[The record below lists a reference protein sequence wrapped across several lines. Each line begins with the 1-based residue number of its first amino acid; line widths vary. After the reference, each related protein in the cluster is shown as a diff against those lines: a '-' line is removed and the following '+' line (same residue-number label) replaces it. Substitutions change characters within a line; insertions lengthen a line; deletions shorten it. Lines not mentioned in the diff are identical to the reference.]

1 MPEAPDA
8 VNRPTPSSPPQPP
21 SRVAHAAAQH
31 RETVYEQLSGFVGFF
46 VWLLVLKSF
55 FLPLFIIP
63 TGSMA
68 HTLYGEHATHT
79 CVNCGFEFP
88 VGFDRADDPAWG
100 PGEVAWC
107 QNCSFM
113 QVNRARPP
121 SRLSGEIDAVNRDAP
136 AQLRGV
142 AGDRIVVHGWMYDL
156 PFSLGG
162 LLAPR
167 RWDVVVFRN
176 PTSPQENFIK
186 RLIGLPGEKIEVID
200 GDIFI
205 NDRIERKSRAA
216 QRALWFPYYNDDYR
230 PARPGNRDRRDL
242 SRPTYLPRWVA
253 RGWQGG
259 GSRAYRFDGAAS
271 DTPGVLQFATVPGQD
286 DQPGEI
292 RDFYSYNGLR
302 PQHVLNNT
310 VSDVRLSCSVT
321 LAEGSGYVELST
333 TKYDDAF
340 YARIYADGRVTL
352 ERARAGDQDAPREK
366 WGEARVALHPE
377 TRIAL
382 AVADYRAAVEIDGRE
397 VCESSDTQFGIDV
410 STARERSV
418 HPKNPILRISA
429 AQVRATVAHLLIE
442 RDVFYTGDGRFP
454 DGTPGNGVTGNPFNI
469 GPDAYFVMG
478 DNSPNSHDARFWRT
492 AGPHLDQ
499 AVAEGRYRYGTVPA
513 DQMIGRAFLVYLPGL
528 EPLTARGPNLL
539 PDVGRVRWIR

>member
-1 MPEAPDA
+1 MNQPTLSRAPQT
-8 VNRPTPSSPPQPP
+8 PT
-21 SRVAHAAAQH
+21 RLVHAATQH

-46 VWLLVLKSF
+46 VWLLVLKGF

-79 CVNCGFEFP
+79 CVNCGFEYP
-88 VGFDRADDPAWG
+88 VGFDRADDPNYG

-113 QVNRARPP
+113 QINRNRPP
-121 SRLSGEIDAVNRDAP
+121 SRLSPIIDRVNRDAP
-136 AQLRGV
+136 AQLQGV

-156 PFSLGG
+156 PFTFGG

-200 GDIFI
+200 GDVFI
-205 NDRIERKSRAA
+205 NDRVARKSRAA

-230 PARPGNRDRRDL
+230 PQKPGNRDRGDL
-242 SRPTYLPRWVA
+242 SRPSYQPRWVA
-253 RGWQGG
+253 RGWRSDGA
-259 GSRAYRFDGAAS
+259 RAFRFDAAS
-271 DTPGVLQFATVPGQD
+271 DNTPGALQFATIPGQD

-321 LAEGSGYVELST
+321 IANGPGYVELST
-333 TKYDDAF
+333 TKYEDAF
-340 YARIYADGRVTL
+340 FARFYADGRVTL
-352 ERARAGDQDAPREK
+352 ERGRAGDPNAPRET
-366 WGEARVALHPE
+366 WADARAALHAQ
-377 TRIAL
+377 TRVAL
-382 AVADYRAAVEIDGRE
+382 AVADYRVIVEINGRE
-397 VCESSDTQFGIDV
+397 VCASTDAQYGIDV
-410 STARERSV
+410 STARQRAA
-418 HPKNPILRISA
+418 HPKDPVLRISA
-429 AQVRATVAHLLIE
+429 AGVAATVAHVLIE
-442 RDVFYTGDGRFP
+442 RDVFYTGDGRMP
-454 DGTPGNGVTGNPFNI
+454 DGSPGNGVTGNPFNI
-469 GPDAYFVMG
+469 GPNGYFVMG
-478 DNSPNSHDARFWRT
+478 DNSPNSHDARFWRS
-492 AGPHLDQ
+492 AGPHLDA
-499 AVAEGRYRYGTVPA
+499 AVADGRYRYGTVPA

-528 EPLTARGPNLL
+528 EPLTSRGPNLL
-539 PDVGRVRWIR
+539 PDAGRVRWIR